1 MALVNILITILILG
15 LVFGLIWWVLDQIAL
30 PAPFKLA
37 AQVVLGIIMVILL
50 LSMLFGGVNVPWR
63 IG

>member
-15 LVFGLIWWVLDQIAL
+15 LVFGLVWWVLGQIPL
-30 PAPFKLA
+30 PPPFMLA

-50 LSMLFGGVNVPWR
+50 LSMLFGGINVPWR
-63 IG
+63 LG